1 MNVDILAFGAHPD
14 DVEISCGGTIL
25 RYANEGK
32 QIVIVDL
39 TQGEL
44 GTRGSADLRMEEC
57 RAASQI
63 LGLVDR
69 VNLGMADGFFEE
81 NEAHLHQIIR
91 EIRHFRPK
99 LILANSIKDRHP
111 DHGRA
116 AALVA
121 RAAFLSGLPKIITER
136 NGITQEAYRAP
147 MLLHYIQDMYIEP
160 DVVLDVSAYAEEKIK
175 VVQCFSSQFYDPNST
190 EPETPISNAHFFE
203 FMKGRM
209 LQFGRPIGAKYAE
222 GFTVNRTLGVN
233 DLFNLI

>member
-1 MNVDILAFGAHPD
+1 MNIDILAFGAHPD
-14 DVEISCGGTIL
+14 DVEISCGGTLL
-25 RYANEGK
+25 RYAQEGK
-32 QIVIVDL
+32 KIVIVDL

-44 GTRGSADLRMEEC
+44 GTRGSAHLRMEEC
-57 RAASQI
+57 EAASQL

-81 NEAHLHQIIR
+81 NETHLHRIIR

-99 LILANSIKDRHP
+99 LIFANSIKDRHP

-116 AALVA
+116 AELVA
-121 RAAFLSGLPKIITER
+121 RASFLSGLPKIKTER
-136 NGITQEAYRAP
+136 NGSSQEAYRAP

-160 DVVLDVSAYAEEKIK
+160 DVVIDISAFAEEKIK
-175 VVQCFSSQFYDPNST
+175 VVQCFSSQFFDPNSKD
-190 EPETPISNAHFFE
+190 PETPISGEHFFD
-203 FMKGRM
+203 FMRGRM

>member
-1 MNVDILAFGAHPD
+1 MNIDILAFGAHPD
-14 DVEISCGGTIL
+14 DVEISCGGTLL
-25 RYANEGK
+25 RYADEGK
-32 QIVIVDL
+32 QIAIVDL
-39 TQGEL
+39 TKGEL

-57 RAASQI
+57 KAASQI

-81 NEAHLHQIIR
+81 NEDHLHQIIR

-99 LILANSIKDRHP
+99 LILANSIRDRHP

-116 AALVA
+116 ATLVA
-121 RAAFLSGLPKIITER
+121 RAAFLSGLPKINTER
-136 NGITQEAYRAP
+136 NGISQEAYRAP
-147 MLLHYIQDMYIEP
+147 MLLHYIQDIYIEP

-175 VVQCFSSQFYDPNST
+175 VVQCFSSQFFDPNST

-203 FMKGRM
+203 FMTGRM

-222 GFTVNRTLGVN
+222 GFTVNRTLGVS
-233 DLFNLI
+233 DLFHLI

>member
-1 MNVDILAFGAHPD
+1 MNIDILAFGAHPD
-14 DVEISCGGTIL
+14 DVEISYGGTLL

-32 QIVIVDL
+32 QIAIVDL

-44 GTRGSADLRMEEC
+44 GTRGSGALRMEEC
-57 RAASQI
+57 KAASQI

-81 NEAHLHQIIR
+81 NEDHLHQIIR

-99 LILANSIKDRHP
+99 LIFANSIRDRHP

-121 RAAFLSGLPKIITER
+121 RAAFLSGLPKIKTER
-136 NGITQEAYRAP
+136 NGISQEAYRSP

-175 VVQCFSSQFYDPNST
+175 LVQCFSSQFFDPNST

-222 GFTVNRTLGVN
+222 GFTVNRTLGVS
-233 DLFNLI
+233 DLFHLI

>member
-1 MNVDILAFGAHPD
+1 MNIDILAFGAHPD
-14 DVEISCGGTIL
+14 DVEISCGGTLL
-25 RYANEGK
+25 RYADEGK
-32 QIVIVDL
+32 QIAIVDL
-39 TQGEL
+39 TKGEL
-44 GTRGSADLRMEEC
+44 GTRGSAYLRMEEC
-57 RAASQI
+57 KAASQI
-63 LGLVDR
+63 LGLLDR

-81 NEAHLHQIIR
+81 NEDHLHQIIR

-99 LILANSIKDRHP
+99 LIFANSIKDRHP

-121 RAAFLSGLPKIITER
+121 RAAFLSGLPKINTER
-136 NGITQEAYRAP
+136 NGISQEAYRAP

-160 DVVLDVSAYAEEKIK
+160 DMVLDVSAYAEEKIK
-175 VVQCFSSQFYDPNST
+175 LVQCFSSQFFDPNST

-222 GFTVNRTLGVN
+222 GFTVNRTLGVS
-233 DLFNLI
+233 DLFHLI